1 MIRPKNFP
9 IPRWEIR
16 NSSRNFEFLRWRF
29 VRASNPGNYSLQH
42 FGDSLVLMVYDAL
55 LDRWSERSFSYT
67 LS

>member
-1 MIRPKNFP
+1 M
-9 IPRWEIR
+9 
-16 NSSRNFEFLRWRF
+16 
-29 VRASNPGNYSLQH
+29 RASNPGNYALQH